1 MIYVFWNK
9 LANNGKAA
17 EAKAELENVFSG
29 EELNFIDVREIKNAA
44 DSCKELKAEDKI
56 IISGGDGTL
65 SRFVN
70 DIFELHLQNEI
81 YFYTCGTGNDFV
93 NDVRDKCEIKNNLIP
108 MNEFL
113 KSLPVVTVNNEKHYF
128 INGIGYGIDGYC
140 CEEGDKLRAKSD
152 KPINYAAIA
161 IKGMLGKFKPCGG
174 SVTVDGVTTRY
185 KKIWL
190 APTMNGRYIGG
201 GMKITPDQDRLN
213 TEHLV
218 TNLVFHDSGMLK
230 TLMVFP
236 SIFKGEHVTHKDIIE
251 IKTGHEIK
259 VEFDKPCA
267 LQIDGETYLNI
278 TNYSVSY
285 KQHEI

>member
-1 MIYVFWNK
+1 MIYVFLNG
-9 LANNGKAA
+9 LSNNGKGA
-17 EAKAELENVFSG
+17 ESKEQLEKLYEGQELKF
-29 EELNFIDVREIKNAA
+29 LDVKEIKNAA
-44 DSCKELKAEDKI
+44 DICKTISSDDKI
-56 IISGGDGTL
+56 VISGGDGTL
-65 SRFVN
+65 SRFAN
-70 DIFELHLQNEI
+70 DIYELHLKNEI

-93 NDVRDKCEIKNNLIP
+93 NDVRDKCEINNNLIP

-113 KSLPVVTVNNEKHYF
+113 KSLPQVTVNGEKHYF

-140 CEEGDKLRAKSD
+140 CEEGDRLREISD
-152 KPINYAAIA
+152 KPINYAGIA

-174 SVTVDGVTTRY
+174 TVTVDGVSTRY

-213 TEHLV
+213 ADHLV

-236 SIFKGEHVTHKDIIE
+236 SIFKGEHVSHKDIIE
-251 IKTGHEIK
+251 IKTGHEVK

-267 LQIDGETYLNI
+267 LQIDGETYKGV
-278 TNYSVSY
+278 TSYSVSY
-285 KQHEI
+285 Q

>member
-1 MIYVFWNK
+1 MVYVFWNK
-9 LANNGKAA
+9 ESNNGKGS
-17 EAKAELENVFSG
+17 EAKAELEKVFDGQEINFLNVK
-29 EELNFIDVREIKNAA
+29 EIKNAA
-44 DSCKELKAEDKI
+44 EICKDFNNSDKI
-56 IISGGDGTL
+56 IIAGGDGTL

-70 DIFELHLQNEI
+70 DIYELHLQNEI
-81 YFYTCGTGNDFV
+81 YFYTCGTGNDFI
-93 NDVRDKCEIKNNLIP
+93 NDIRDRCEINNNLIP
-108 MNEFL
+108 MNEFI

-140 CEEGDKLRAKSD
+140 CEEGDKLRALSD
-152 KPINYAAIA
+152 KPVNYAGIA

-190 APTMNGRYIGG
+190 APTMIGRYFGG

-213 TEHLV
+213 SDHLV
-218 TNLVFHDSGMLK
+218 SNCVFHDSGMLK

-236 SIFKGEHVTHKDIIE
+236 SIFKGEHVSHKDIIE
-251 IKTGHEIK
+251 IKTGHEVK

-267 LQIDGETYLNI
+267 LQIDGETYLGV
-278 TNYSVSY
+278 TSYSVSY
-285 KQHEI
+285 R

>member
-9 LANNGKAA
+9 LSNNGKAA

-29 EELNFIDVREIKNAA
+29 AELKFIDVREIKNAA
-44 DSCKELKAEDKI
+44 DSCKELNAEDKI
-56 IISGGDGTL
+56 VISGGDGTL
-65 SRFVN
+65 SRFIN
-70 DIFELHLQNEI
+70 DIYELHLQNEI

-93 NDVRDKCEIKNNLIP
+93 NDVREKCEIKNNLIP
-108 MNEFL
+108 MNNFI

-152 KPINYAAIA
+152 KPINYAGIA

-213 TEHLV
+213 AEHLV

-236 SIFKGEHVTHKDIIE
+236 SIFKGEHVTHKDIVE
-251 IKTGHEIK
+251 IKTGHEIR

-267 LQIDGETYLNI
+267 LQIDGETYTNI
-278 TNYSVSY
+278 TSYSVSY
-285 KQHEI
+285 K

>member
-1 MIYVFWNK
+1 MIYVFMNA
-9 LANNGKAA
+9 LSNNGKGV
-17 EAKAELENVFSG
+17 EAKAQLEKLFEGQELKI
-29 EELNFIDVREIKNAA
+29 LNVREIKNAA
-44 DSCKELKAEDKI
+44 DSCKALAPEDKI
-56 IISGGDGTL
+56 VIAGGDGTL
-65 SRFVN
+65 SRFAN
-70 DIFELHLQNEI
+70 DIYELHLNNEI
-81 YFYTCGTGNDFV
+81 FFYTCGTGNDFV
-93 NDVRDKCEIKNNLIP
+93 NDVRDKCKIENNLIP

-152 KPINYAAIA
+152 KPINYAGIA

-213 TEHLV
+213 SEHLV

-236 SIFKGEHVTHKDIIE
+236 SIFKGEHVSHKDIVE

-267 LQIDGETYLNI
+267 LQIDGETY
-278 TNYSVSY
+278 TGVTSYSVSY
-285 KQHEI
+285 R

>member
-1 MIYVFWNK
+1 MIYIFLNG
-9 LANNGKAA
+9 LSNNGKGA
-17 EAKAELENVFSG
+17 ESKEQLEKLYEGQELKF
-29 EELNFIDVREIKNAA
+29 LDVKEIKNAA
-44 DSCKELKAEDKI
+44 DICKRISSDDKI
-56 IISGGDGTL
+56 VISGGDGTL
-65 SRFVN
+65 SRFAN
-70 DIFELHLQNEI
+70 DIYELHLKNEI

-113 KSLPVVTVNNEKHYF
+113 KSLPEVTVNGEKHYF
-128 INGIGYGIDGYC
+128 VNGIGYGIDGYC
-140 CEEGDKLRAKSD
+140 CEEGDRLREISD
-152 KPINYAAIA
+152 KPINYAGIA

-174 SVTVDGVTTRY
+174 TVTVDGVSTRY

-213 TEHLV
+213 AEHLV

-236 SIFKGEHVTHKDIIE
+236 SIFKGEHVSHKDIIE
-251 IKTGHEIK
+251 IKTGHEVK

-267 LQIDGETYLNI
+267 LQIDGETYKGV
-278 TNYSVSY
+278 TSYSVSY
-285 KQHEI
+285 R

>member
-17 EAKAELENVFSG
+17 EAKAELKNVFSG

-93 NDVRDKCEIKNNLIP
+93 NDVRDKCKIENNLIP

-140 CEEGDKLRAKSD
+140 
-152 KPINYAAIA
+152 
-161 IKGMLGKFKPCGG
+161 
-174 SVTVDGVTTRY
+174 
-185 KKIWL
+185 
-190 APTMNGRYIGG
+190 
-201 GMKITPDQDRLN
+201 
-213 TEHLV
+213 
-218 TNLVFHDSGMLK
+218 
-230 TLMVFP
+230 
-236 SIFKGEHVTHKDIIE
+236 
-251 IKTGHEIK
+251 
-259 VEFDKPCA
+259 
-267 LQIDGETYLNI
+267 
-278 TNYSVSY
+278 
-285 KQHEI
+285 

>member
-56 IISGGDGTL
+56 VISGGDGTL

-70 DIFELHLQNEI
+70 DIYELHLQNEI

-108 MNEFL
+108 MNNFI

-152 KPINYAAIA
+152 KPINYAGIA

-213 TEHLV
+213 AEHLV

-236 SIFKGEHVTHKDIIE
+236 SIFKGEHVTHKDIVE

-267 LQIDGETYLNI
+267 LQIDGETYTNI
-278 TNYSVSY
+278 TSYSVSY
-285 KQHEI
+285 K

>member
-1 MIYVFWNK
+1 MIYVFLNG
-9 LANNGKAA
+9 LSNNGKGA
-17 EAKAELENVFSG
+17 EAKKQLEKLYEGKELKF
-29 EELNFIDVREIKNAA
+29 LDVKEIKNAA
-44 DSCKELKAEDKI
+44 DICKTISPDDKI
-56 IISGGDGTL
+56 VISGGDGTL
-65 SRFVN
+65 SRFAN
-70 DIFELHLQNEI
+70 DIYELHLKNDI
-81 YFYTCGTGNDFV
+81 NFYTCGTGNDFV

-113 KSLPVVTVNNEKHYF
+113 KSLPEVTVNGKKHYF
-128 INGIGYGIDGYC
+128 VNGIGYGIDGYC
-140 CEEGDKLRAKSD
+140 CEEGDRLREISD
-152 KPINYAAIA
+152 KPINYAGIA

-174 SVTVDGVTTRY
+174 TVTVDGVSTRY

-213 TEHLV
+213 AEHLV

-236 SIFKGEHVTHKDIIE
+236 SIFKGEHVSHKDIIE
-251 IKTGHEIK
+251 IKTGHEVK

-267 LQIDGETYLNI
+267 LQIDGETYKGV
-278 TNYSVSY
+278 TSYSVSY
-285 KQHEI
+285 Q

>member
-1 MIYVFWNK
+1 MVYVFWNK
-9 LANNGKAA
+9 ESNNGKAA
-17 EAKAELENVFSG
+17 EAKAELENVFEG
-29 EELNFIDVREIKNAA
+29 QELNFFDVKKIKNAA
-44 DSCKELKAEDKI
+44 EICKDFNNSDKI
-56 IISGGDGTL
+56 IIAGGDGTL

-70 DIFELHLQNEI
+70 DIYELHLQNEI
-81 YFYTCGTGNDFV
+81 YFYTCGTGNDFI
-93 NDVRDKCEIKNNLIP
+93 NDIRERCEINNNLIP
-108 MNEFL
+108 MNEFI

-140 CEEGDKLRAKSD
+140 CEEGDKLRALSD
-152 KPINYAAIA
+152 KPVNYAGIA

-190 APTMNGRYIGG
+190 APTMIGRYFGG

-213 TEHLV
+213 AEHLV
-218 TNLVFHDSGMLK
+218 SNCVFHDSGMLK

-236 SIFKGEHVTHKDIIE
+236 SIFKGEHVSHKDIIE
-251 IKTGHEIK
+251 IKTGHEVK

-267 LQIDGETYLNI
+267 LQIDGETYTNI
-278 TNYSVSY
+278 TSYSVSY
-285 KQHEI
+285 K

>member
-17 EAKAELENVFSG
+17 DAKAELENVFSG

-44 DSCKELKAEDKI
+44 DSCKELKVEDKI

-70 DIFELHLQNEI
+70 DIYELHLQNEI

-108 MNEFL
+108 MNNFL
-113 KSLPVVTVNNEKHYF
+113 KSLPVVTVNNEQHYF

-152 KPINYAAIA
+152 KPINYAGIA

-213 TEHLV
+213 AEHLV

-236 SIFKGEHVTHKDIIE
+236 SIFKGEHVFHKDIIE

-267 LQIDGETYLNI
+267 LQIDGETYINI

-285 KQHEI
+285 R

>member
-113 KSLPVVTVNNEKHYF
+113 KSLPVVTVNNEQHYF

-140 CEEGDKLRAKSD
+140 CEEGDKLREKSD

-213 TEHLV
+213 AEHLV

-267 LQIDGETYLNI
+267 LQIDGETYTNI

-285 KQHEI
+285 K

>member
-1 MIYVFWNK
+1 MVYVFWNK
-9 LANNGKAA
+9 ESNNGKAA
-17 EAKAELENVFSG
+17 EAKAELEKVFEG
-29 EELNFIDVREIKNAA
+29 QELNFFDVKEIKNAA
-44 DSCKELKAEDKI
+44 EICKDFNNSDKI
-56 IISGGDGTL
+56 IIAGGDGTL

-70 DIFELHLQNEI
+70 DIYELHLQNEI
-81 YFYTCGTGNDFV
+81 YFYTCGTGNDFI
-93 NDVRDKCEIKNNLIP
+93 NDIRERCEINNNLIP
-108 MNEFL
+108 MNEFI

-140 CEEGDKLRAKSD
+140 CEEGDKLRAVSD
-152 KPINYAAIA
+152 KPVNYAGIA

-190 APTMNGRYIGG
+190 APTMIGRYFGG

-213 TEHLV
+213 AEHLV
-218 TNLVFHDSGMLK
+218 SNCVFHDSGMLK

-236 SIFKGEHVTHKDIIE
+236 SIFKGEHVSHKDIIE
-251 IKTGHEIK
+251 IKTGHEVK

-267 LQIDGETYLNI
+267 LQIDGETYTNI
-278 TNYSVSY
+278 TSYSVSY
-285 KQHEI
+285 K

>member
-9 LANNGKAA
+9 LANNGKAV

-44 DSCKELKAEDKI
+44 DSCKGLKAEDKI

-113 KSLPVVTVNNEKHYF
+113 KSLPVVTVNNEQHYF

-140 CEEGDKLRAKSD
+140 CEEGDKLREKSD

-213 TEHLV
+213 AEHLV

-267 LQIDGETYLNI
+267 LQIDGETYTNI

-285 KQHEI
+285 K

>member
-1 MIYVFWNK
+1 MVYVFWNK
-9 LANNGKAA
+9 ESNNGKAA
-17 EAKAELENVFSG
+17 EAKAELEKVFEG
-29 EELNFIDVREIKNAA
+29 QELNFFDVKEIKNAA
-44 DSCKELKAEDKI
+44 EICKDFNNSDKI
-56 IISGGDGTL
+56 IIAGGDGTL

-70 DIFELHLQNEI
+70 DIYELHLQNEI
-81 YFYTCGTGNDFV
+81 YFYTCGTGNDFI
-93 NDVRDKCEIKNNLIP
+93 NDIRERCEISNNLIP
-108 MNEFL
+108 MNEFI

-140 CEEGDKLRAKSD
+140 CEEGDKLRALSD
-152 KPINYAAIA
+152 KPVNYAGIA

-190 APTMNGRYIGG
+190 APTMIGRYFGG

-213 TEHLV
+213 AEHLV
-218 TNLVFHDSGMLK
+218 SNCVFHDSGMLK

-236 SIFKGEHVTHKDIIE
+236 SIFKGEHVSHKDIIE
-251 IKTGHEIK
+251 IKTGHEVK

-267 LQIDGETYLNI
+267 LQIDGETYTNI
-278 TNYSVSY
+278 TSYSVSY
-285 KQHEI
+285 K

>member
-1 MIYVFWNK
+1 MVYVFWNK
-9 LANNGKAA
+9 ESNNGKAA
-17 EAKAELENVFSG
+17 EAKAELEKVFEG
-29 EELNFIDVREIKNAA
+29 QELNFFDVKEIKNAA
-44 DSCKELKAEDKI
+44 EICKDFNNSDKI
-56 IISGGDGTL
+56 IIAGGDGTL

-70 DIFELHLQNEI
+70 DIYELHLQNEI
-81 YFYTCGTGNDFV
+81 YFYTCGTGNDFI
-93 NDVRDKCEIKNNLIP
+93 NDIRERCEINNNLIP
-108 MNEFL
+108 MNEFI

-140 CEEGDKLRAKSD
+140 CEEGDKLRAVSD
-152 KPINYAAIA
+152 KPVNYAGIA

-190 APTMNGRYIGG
+190 APTMIGRYFGG

-213 TEHLV
+213 KEHLV
-218 TNLVFHDSGMLK
+218 SNCVFHDSGMLK

-236 SIFKGEHVTHKDIIE
+236 SIFKGEHVSHKDIIE
-251 IKTGHEIK
+251 IKTGHEVK

-267 LQIDGETYLNI
+267 LQIDGETYTNI
-278 TNYSVSY
+278 TSYSVSY
-285 KQHEI
+285 K